1 MQNERKGKEKKNH
14 EQKIDRVR
22 KKKKKNKEIY
32 V

>member
-22 KKKKKNKEIY
+22 KKKKNKEIY